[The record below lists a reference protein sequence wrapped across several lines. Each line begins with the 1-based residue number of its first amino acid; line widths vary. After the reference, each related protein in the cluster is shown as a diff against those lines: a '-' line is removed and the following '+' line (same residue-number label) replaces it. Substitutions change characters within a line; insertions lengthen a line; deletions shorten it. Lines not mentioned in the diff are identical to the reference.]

1 MGHYNHLTIEERET
15 ILIMQTKECS
25 IRKISAVL
33 GRAPSTVSREIERNT
48 KVANIYSPSY
58 ATENYKYRRQKC
70 RRRKLLQ
77 DESTKNKVQELFL
90 EQQWSPEQISSRLR
104 YENSPISISYNTI
117 YRGIYSGLLEV
128 KKLGHGERGVARKL
142 RHRGK
147 TRRRKGETETRGK
160 IVISNTIDMRPK
172 EADERKEIG
181 HWEADTVLGKRN
193 TGCLLTLADRCSR
206 YYIAE
211 RIPTKTSQPVADKMT
226 EILTQL
232 PTDKVKTITPDRGKE
247 FAKHTQVTETI
258 EVPFYFSDPHAPWQR
273 PTNENFNG
281 LLREYMPKTTDFSQY
296 TDYEIQEYVSKLNT
310 RPRKCLGWK
319 TPKEVFFSTVL
330 HLT

>member
-1 MGHYNHLTIEERET
+1 
-15 ILIMQTKECS
+15 
-25 IRKISAVL
+25 
-33 GRAPSTVSREIERNT
+33 
-48 KVANIYSPSY
+48 
-58 ATENYKYRRQKC
+58 
-70 RRRKLLQ
+70 LLQ

-147 TRRRKGETETRGK
+147 TRHRKGEVETRGK

-206 YYIAE
+206 YYLAE

-226 EILTQL
+226 EILAQL

-247 FAKHTQVTETI
+247 FAKHAQVTETI
-258 EVPFYFSDPHAPWQR
+258 KVQFYFSDPHAPWQR